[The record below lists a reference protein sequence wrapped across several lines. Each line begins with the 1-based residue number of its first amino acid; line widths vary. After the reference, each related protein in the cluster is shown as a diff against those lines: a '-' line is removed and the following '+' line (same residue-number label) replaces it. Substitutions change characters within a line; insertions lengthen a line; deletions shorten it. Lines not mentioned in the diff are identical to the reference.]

1 MPPPPHCAPLIRE
14 QLAAIIESLPD
25 VVITVDRTQQI
36 VLFNRA
42 AENIFRCPRGHALGR
57 SLDAFIPERFRAR
70 HRDHIDRFGQ
80 TGATRRSM
88 ASPGVLVG
96 LRADGEEFPM
106 EATISQAG
114 NGEERFFTVV
124 LRDITDRHADK
135 SATMG
140 RMAAAIAHEING
152 PMETVANLLF
162 VVERDHLSDTARAVV
177 QSAREEVRRIAEIA
191 QLTLGFMRKGARAEV
206 RVTDL
211 IDGVLTLY
219 GHRIESLGISIEKR
233 YESAGV
239 LVADAGELRQ
249 VLSNLIVNA
258 SQALAKKGDRLLI
271 HVYDSP
277 DWKGAGRRGVRV
289 VVADN
294 GCGIPQEVRHK
305 LFEPFFT
312 TKGEKGTGLGLWG
325 SRSLVEKHGGRLQV
339 RSMPTTGTAFSIFLP
354 SNAANA
360 AIRSGDP
367 HRTLRVR
374 TDGSSNS

>member
-1 MPPPPHCAPLIRE
+1 MPSLPHSAPLIPE
-14 QLAAIIESLPD
+14 QLAAIVESLPD
-25 VVITVDRTQQI
+25 VVITIDRTQQI

-42 AENIFRCPRGHALGR
+42 AEKIFRCPSEHALGR
-57 SLDAFIPERFRAR
+57 SLDAFIPERFRAS
-70 HRDHIDRFGQ
+70 HGDHIERFGH
-80 TGATRRSM
+80 TGVTCRSLS
-88 ASPGVLVG
+88 SPGVLVG

-106 EATISQAG
+106 EATISQTDA
-114 NGEERFFTVV
+114 GEERFFTVV
-124 LRDITDRHADK
+124 LRDISDRNADK
-135 SATMG
+135 LATMG

-152 PMETVANLLF
+152 PLETVANLLF
-162 VVERDHLSDTARAVV
+162 VLENDHLSDTARAVV
-177 QSAREEVRRIAEIA
+177 QSAQEEVRRIGEIA
-191 QLTLGFMRKGARAEV
+191 QLTLGFMRKRARAEV

-211 IDGVLTLY
+211 TNGILTLY

-239 LVADAGELRQ
+239 VVADAGELRQ

-258 SQALAKKGDRLLI
+258 SEALAKKGDRLLL

-277 DWKGAGRRGVRV
+277 DWKGAGQKGVRI

-312 TKGEKGTGLGLWG
+312 TKGEEGTGLGLWG

-339 RSMPTTGTAFSIFLP
+339 RSMPGVGTAFSIFLP
-354 SNAANA
+354 ACRAAKNEA
-360 AIRSGDP
+360 A
-367 HRTLRVR
+367 
-374 TDGSSNS
+374 